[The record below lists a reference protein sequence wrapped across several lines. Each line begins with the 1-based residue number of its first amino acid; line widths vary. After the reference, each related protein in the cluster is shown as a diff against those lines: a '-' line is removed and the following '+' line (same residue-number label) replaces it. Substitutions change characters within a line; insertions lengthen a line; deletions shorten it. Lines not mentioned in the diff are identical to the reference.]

1 VTKAIIAAKVYE
13 YGHRDAPFTN
23 ARQALEAA
31 TDDALAAC
39 QLGLNIVIEPIT
51 RQSYRGGNIQSYRLS
66 FPVEAINID
75 DD

>member
-31 TDDALAAC
+31 NGSCL
-39 QLGLNIVIEPIT
+39 
-51 RQSYRGGNIQSYRLS
+51 
-66 FPVEAINID
+66 
-75 DD
+75 